1 MCCVALRCVLNG
13 ELCCRRCLCCVFEW
27 WLCCVLYSIVD
38 GGCLQLQSTQQSV
51 KEFSRCQK
59 QFQFSSFLSE
69 AVPVSLTFSFC
80 SIYDPPFGQP
90 CVKHHLKKL
99 FLFANSVQHMGVDI
113 LHVVSLICVNVT
125 VSCQCQ
131 CHC

>member
-1 MCCVALRCVLNG
+1 MNCVADVACVVFSDG
-13 ELCCRRCLCCVFEW
+13 GCRLGMCCVFEW
-27 WLCCVLYSIVD
+27 WLCCVLHSIVD
-38 GGCLQLQSTQQSV
+38 GGCLQLQSTHQSV

-99 FLFANSVQHMGVDI
+99 ILFANSVQHIWALTFSM
-113 LHVVSLICVNVT
+113 
-125 VSCQCQ
+125 
-131 CHC
+131 